1 MHRTLSHLILA
12 AFVAGFI
19 STHAS
24 TETALDRYV
33 AKPDPNYSF
42 KLLNKVPAENATVY
56 ILEMTSQ
63 QYLTTNEVD
72 KPIWKHYM
80 TVIKPDVITSTTGLL
95 FIGGG
100 GNDRPAPNSDSRRPL
115 QAAHHPPAGLARKE
129 AKLTAARVRDGLEVS
144 K

>member
-1 MHRTLSHLILA
+1 MQRTFLRLAIAALI
-12 AFVAGFI
+12 AG
-19 STHAS
+19 SALTQAS
-24 TETALDRYV
+24 TQTALDRYV
-33 AKPDPNYSF
+33 AKPDPNFSF

-80 TVIKPDVITSTTGLL
+80 TIIKPDLVTTSTGLL

-100 GNDRPAPNSDSRRPL
+100 GNDRPA
-115 QAAHHPPAGLARKE
+115 
-129 AKLTAARVRDGLEVS
+129 
-144 K
+144 